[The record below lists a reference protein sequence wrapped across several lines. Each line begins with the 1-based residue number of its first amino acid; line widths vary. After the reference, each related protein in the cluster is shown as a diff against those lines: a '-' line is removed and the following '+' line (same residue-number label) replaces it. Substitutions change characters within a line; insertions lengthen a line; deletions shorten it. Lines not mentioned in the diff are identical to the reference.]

1 MYLQRHLDKTPVVAK
16 SAKIFQ
22 SVCISGD
29 VIIGENVNIWYNV
42 SIRGDMAKITI
53 NQNTNIQDNV
63 VIHTNVDSPT
73 FIGENVTVG
82 HAAILHACTVH
93 DEALIGMGSIILDK
107 ATVEKGALVAA
118 GTVVPPGKTVPAYHL
133 ALGNPMKI
141 IRKLTD
147 HEIEANKEN
156 KNHYLRLMKEYE

>member
-1 MYLQRHLDKTPVVAK
+1 MYLQRHLNNTPVVAK

-22 SVCISGD
+22 SACLSGD
-29 VIIGENVNIWYNV
+29 VTIGENVNIWYNV

-53 NQNTNIQDNV
+53 NENTNIQDNV
-63 VIHTNVDSPT
+63 VIHTNIDAPT
-73 FIGENVTVG
+73 FVGKNVTVG

-93 DEALIGMGSIILDK
+93 DDALIGMGSIILDK
-107 ATVEKGALVAA
+107 AIIEKGALVAA

-141 IRKLTD
+141 IRKLTEQ
-147 HEIEANKEN
+147 EIEANKKN
-156 KNHYLRLMKEYE
+156 KNYYLNLMKEYD